1 MKTTVNEIE
10 TEKNLRETRLSS
22 EQIVDGHLMKAWR
35 DNVRLPNGKTAIREY
50 IRHPGAAIM
59 IPLFANGDTILVKQ
73 FRYPVGKVF
82 IELPAGKLDGN
93 EPLKEAAQRE
103 LAEEVGFTSDTLT
116 LIAEFYPCIGYS
128 NEKMWLFLAEDLK
141 EASATADHDEFLEP
155 IRVPFK
161 DATAMVRRGKID
173 DMKTI
178 AAILLAES
186 FIEQR
191 QKGGGDG
198 KVLS

>member
-1 MKTTVNEIE
+1 MNEIK
-10 TEKNLRETRLSS
+10 TEKNLRETGLTS

-35 DNVRLPNGKTAIREY
+35 DEVRLPNGKTAVREY

-82 IELPAGKLDGN
+82 IELPAGKLDGK
-93 EPLKEAAQRE
+93 EPMEEAAQRE
-103 LAEEVGFTSDTLT
+103 LAEEAGFTSDKLT

-128 NEKMWLFLAEDLK
+128 NEKMWLYLAEGLK
-141 EASATADHDEFLEP
+141 EADAITDHDEFLELM
-155 IRVPFK
+155 RVPFIE
-161 DATAMVRRGKID
+161 AVAMVRRGEID

-178 AAILLAES
+178 AAILLADS
-186 FIEQR
+186 FLQQR
-191 QKGGGDG
+191 KKGGGDG

>member
-1 MKTTVNEIE
+1 MNEIK
-10 TEKNLRETRLSS
+10 TEKNLRETGLTS

-35 DNVRLPNGKTAIREY
+35 DEVRLPNGKTAVREY

-82 IELPAGKLDGN
+82 IELPAGKLDGK
-93 EPLKEAAQRE
+93 EPLEEAAQRE
-103 LAEEVGFTSDTLT
+103 LAEEAGFTSDKLT

-128 NEKMWLFLAEDLK
+128 NEKMWLYLAEDLK
-141 EASATADHDEFLEP
+141 EADAITDHDEFLELM
-155 IRVPFK
+155 RVPFIE
-161 DATAMVRRGKID
+161 AVAMVHRGEID

-178 AAILLAES
+178 AAILLADS
-186 FIEQR
+186 FLHQR
-191 QKGGGDG
+191 KKGGGDG

>member
-1 MKTTVNEIE
+1 MNEIK
-10 TEKNLRETRLSS
+10 TEKNLRETQTTS

-35 DNVRLPNGKTAIREY
+35 DEVRLPNGKTAIREY

-82 IELPAGKLDGN
+82 IELPAGKLDGA
-93 EPLKEAAQRE
+93 EPVEEAAQRE
-103 LAEEVGFTSDTLT
+103 LAEEAGFTSENLT

-128 NEKMWLFLAEDLK
+128 NEKMWLYLAEDLK
-141 EASATADHDEFLEP
+141 EANEVTDHDEFLEL
-155 IRVPFK
+155 IRVPFREVV
-161 DATAMVRRGKID
+161 AMVRRGEID

-186 FIEQR
+186 FLER
-191 QKGGGDG
+191 RKKGGEYGE
-198 KVLS
+198 VLS